1 MRLWLASCAIV
12 GASIV
17 GCAKPVTVESDVTS
31 PAVEAS
37 AVAEVRLWLV
47 AGSITLEGSEDGTIA
62 FSAHRRVTG
71 KNEAEARQRLEG
83 VRIASTRDTDG
94 ALRVSIE
101 GPDGATW
108 SADLVARVPASVRVV
123 AETGRGAIHLGS
135 REASVRATAR
145 DGDVDVD
152 SRPAPGSRVELE
164 SAHGSVTCRV
174 PRFLSAHYNL
184 RVENG
189 SIRSDAAPFRV
200 PAGATS
206 FSTTTGPDATSI
218 HLHAANGDVT
228 VEGS

>member
-1 MRLWLASCAIV
+1 MRFSLASCAV
-12 GASIV
+12 AGVSLA
-17 GCAKPVTVESDVTS
+17 GCAKPVTLEADVAS
-31 PAVEAS
+31 PPIEAS
-37 AVAEVRLWLV
+37 AIPEVRLSLG
-47 AGSITLEGSEDGTIA
+47 AGSITVESSEDGSIV

-71 KNEAEARQRLEG
+71 KDEAAARQQLES
-83 VRIASTRDTDG
+83 VRIVPLRDSDG
-94 ALRVSIE
+94 ALRVSID
-101 GPDGATW
+101 GPEGATW
-108 SADLVARVPASVRVV
+108 SADLMARVPATVRVV

-135 REASVRATAR
+135 RVASVRATAR
-145 DGDVDVD
+145 EGDVDVD

-164 SAHGSVTCRV
+164 STHGSVTCRV

-189 SIRSDAAPFRV
+189 SIRSEAAPFRV